1 MASAVAAHRR
11 AFGTDTVPALYADLE
26 AADLVVLV
34 GSNFAWC
41 HPVLFQRLMVAREA
55 RGTRIIVID
64 PRKTATAEAA
74 DQHLAIEPDSDT
86 PLFLGLLADLDARGL
101 RDVAHHGHVNGVE
114 DALAAARPFTPEA
127 VAAATGL
134 STGRDYGLLCCLCRH
149 ERVVTVFSQGANQ
162 SVAGT
167 DKGNAIINCHLLTGR
182 IGKPGASPFSI
193 TGQPN
198 AMGGR
203 EVGGLAI
210 CWQRI

>member
-1 MASAVAAHRR
+1 MALYVSGQLLTEDYYLANKLVKGAFGTGNIDTNSRLCMASAVAAHRR
-11 AFGTDTVPALYADLE
+11 AFGTDTVPALYADLD

-86 PLFLGLLADLDARGL
+86 PLFLGLLAELDARGL
-101 RDVAHHGHVNGVE
+101 RDDAYIAAHVNGVE
-114 DALAAARPFTPEA
+114 DALAAALPFTPEA

-134 STGRDYGLLCCLCRH
+134 S
-149 ERVVTVFSQGANQ
+149 
-162 SVAGT
+162 VAEITAFMLPLPG
-167 DKGNAIINCHLLTGR
+167 II
-182 IGKPGASPFSI
+182 AS
-193 TGQPN
+193 
-198 AMGGR
+198 
-203 EVGGLAI
+203 
-210 CWQRI
+210 